1 MGSKQEK
8 ITAGDAGVLVVDDE
22 EDVRAVAVMAL
33 EDAGFAVYEAEGA
46 EEALAML
53 ERHPEIEVVVTDV
66 VMPGPS
72 GFHVARGV
80 AERFPDVK
88 VLIVSAYAAGLVD
101 AQLPPG
107 GFLAKPFRMGELQS
121 AVTRLLRH

>member
-1 MGSKQEK
+1 MGSDRRKAAVGE
-8 ITAGDAGVLVVDDE
+8 AGILVVDDE

-33 EDAGFAVYEAEGA
+33 EEAGFAVYEAAGA
-46 EEALAML
+46 DEALALL
-53 ERHPEIEVVVTDV
+53 EHHPEIAVVVTDV

-80 AERFPDVK
+80 AERFPGVK

-107 GFLAKPFRMGELQS
+107 GFLAKPFRLDDLQS
-121 AVTRLLRH
+121 AVIRLLRN

>member
-1 MGSKQEK
+1 MGSNQEK
-8 ITAGDAGVLVVDDE
+8 NAAGDAGVLVVDDE

-33 EDAGFAVYEAEGA
+33 EDAGFAVYQAAGA
-46 EEALAML
+46 EEALALL

-80 AERFPDVK
+80 RDRFPDVK

-107 GFLAKPFRMGELQS
+107 GFLAKPFRLGDLES
-121 AVTRLLRH
+121 AVTRLLRN